1 MSSQGNVHYFLKI
14 DGLDG
19 ESEDGKHKGEI
30 ELQGFSFEE
39 TQKGSG
45 EAGGG
50 QVAGKVKMADVVA
63 RAECSKASPLLFLS
77 CANGRQ
83 FKNAIITCNKATGQG
98 GQDWYLKWTMEEV
111 LISEFKHEG
120 SVTGSIVPME
130 AIHLSYRS
138 IKAEYRPQKD
148 DGTFGPAT
156 SGCWDR
162 KANKA
167 C

>member
-1 MSSQGNVHYFLKI
+1 MASQGNVHYFLKI
-14 DGLDG
+14 EGLDG
-19 ESEDGKHKGEI
+19 ESEDDKHKGEI
-30 ELQGFSFEE
+30 ELQGFAFEE

-50 QVAGKVKMADVVA
+50 QTSGKVKMDDVLA
-63 RAECSKASPLLFLS
+63 QAECSKASPLLFLS

-83 FKNAIITCNKATGQG
+83 FKKAVITCNKATGQG

-120 SVTGSIVPME
+120 SVANSIVPTE
-130 AIHLSYRS
+130 RIRLSYRS
-138 IKAEYRPQKD
+138 IKAEYRPQTD
-148 DGTFGPAT
+148 EGTFGPAV